1 MKANIYIFIILLFG
15 FFQKS
20 FSLISKYTNPVISQ
34 DAPDPSI
41 IRGDNGYFYLYATG
55 ERIYKS
61 LDLINWKY
69 VRNVFEGMPRPS
81 FLNVTSYWAP
91 CITKQG
97 NIYVLYFALSVWGGI
112 DTAGIGVATSDS
124 PEGPFQI
131 VGKDGKLFNSE
142 DVDVKNSIDPYF
154 IQDHGQKY
162 IIWGS
167 FYGIYAIELTEDG
180 LAVKDLKSKYRLA
193 GTLFEAAYIYK
204 RKNYYY
210 LFASIGSC
218 CSGDKST
225 YQTVVGRSTHFFGP
239 YRTKRGV
246 PMITNRYEVLLS
258 GNDKFVGPGH
268 NSRIVEDKNGK
279 TWMLYHSYLRG
290 QSNIGRT
297 VCMDEV
303 KWTEDDWTYFEGNG
317 PSSNELEGPSIL

>member
-1 MKANIYIFIILLFG
+1 MKANIYISIILLFC

-20 FSLISKYTNPVISQ
+20 FSLISRYTNPVISQ
-34 DAPDPSI
+34 DAPDPSV

-55 ERIYKS
+55 ERIFKS
-61 LDLINWKY
+61 LDLVNWEY
-69 VRNVFEGMPRPS
+69 VRKVFEGKPRPS
-81 FLNVTSYWAP
+81 FLNVNSYWAP

-97 NIYVLYFALSVWGGI
+97 KIYVLYFALSVWDGI

-131 VGKDGKLFNSE
+131 VGNDGKLFNSGE
-142 DVDVKNSIDPYF
+142 VGVRNSIDPYF

-180 LAVKDLKSKYRLA
+180 LAVKDFNSKFQLA
-193 GTLFEAAYIYK
+193 GTYFEAAYIYK
-204 RKNYYY
+204 RNNFYY

-218 CSGDKST
+218 CEGDNSK
-225 YQTVVGRSTHFFGP
+225 YQTVVGRSTHFNGP
-239 YRTKRGV
+239 YRSKNGGT
-246 PMITNRYEVLLS
+246 MLNNRFDVLLS

-268 NSRIVEDKNGK
+268 NSRIVEDRDGK
-279 TWMLYHSYLRG
+279 TWMFYHSYLRG
-290 QSNIGRT
+290 KSNIGRT

-303 KWTEDDWTYFEGNG
+303 KWTEDEWPYFEGNG
-317 PSSNELEGPSIL
+317 PSSNELDGPSI